1 MRRSGLCGHR
11 PLLLLLLLSTAT
23 SASSPSPTPSS
34 SQAVEDKVV
43 PGHQAGVAACLC
55 CLGQTPRRNR
65 CPRAFC
71 RLRNCPRDRCTD
83 LQGCLTPTPPVSSP
97 SPVEKRQVSLNWQ
110 PLTLQEARALL
121 RQRRPRG
128 PWARAL
134 LKRRPP
140 HRAPAGQARGKNI
153 RPSSV

>member
-1 MRRSGLCGHR
+1 M
-11 PLLLLLLLSTAT
+11 
-23 SASSPSPTPSS
+23 
-34 SQAVEDKVV
+34 KV
-43 PGHQAGVAACLC
+43 
-55 CLGQTPRRNR
+55 
-65 CPRAFC
+65 
-71 RLRNCPRDRCTD
+71 RNCPRDRCTD
-83 LQGCLTPTPPVSSP
+83 LRECLTPTPPVPSP

-140 HRAPAGQARGKNI
+140 HRAPAGRARGKNI